1 MSNISTA
8 NAIRSWGVCL
18 AGFCTQLITV
28 FSLNALSMTMASMAL
43 AFGVQATDFAIA
55 ASVYGVLVSGMGL
68 VWGYVVDHIGIR
80 LTMIIGSVG
89 AAVMLF
95 LCGMFGSSVTSI
107 VVLYSGAALFVS
119 AMGMA
124 TTPKLI
130 RTWFN
135 SKWVGKA
142 LALVSA
148 GGTIAGIVVG
158 LILPSAIE
166 SGGWSMGFY
175 IIAGLIV
182 VCSVIMIIFVKDDPY
197 KLGMVPFGDDSN
209 SAPKPVAKKEKKE
222 LSSEEKAAKRA
233 ENLEVLKGV
242 LKNPML
248 WAVGLVWLLYQGIA
262 YTNTTY
268 MVVTIKEAGWAL
280 VLAGVASSTMRTA
293 QTFGNIG
300 WGTVSD
306 FLSRKV
312 TVLILG
318 ILAGIVWIAMF
329 FVLSNP
335 EASPFGDNSI
345 FVMMVALGLTFCFI
359 PVLNSMNADVFP
371 KETLGTCSGV
381 TTALQLVGRFG
392 FPLIAAQIISATG
405 TYNSYFFFC
414 GIGIMVVGVLGFVVI
429 PSRKKLA
436 QKQTAEAA
444 SENSVA

>member
-1 MSNISTA
+1 MNGMSTA

-43 AFGVQATDFAIA
+43 DFGVKATDFAIA
-55 ASVYGVLVSGMGL
+55 ASIYGVLVSGMGL
-68 VWGYVVDHIGIR
+68 VWGYAVDHIGIR
-80 LTMIIGSVG
+80 LTMIIGSLG
-89 AAVMLF
+89 AAIMLF
-95 LCGMFGSSVTSI
+95 LCGTFGNSVTSI
-107 VVLYSGAALFVS
+107 VVLYSGAALFVA

-135 SKWVGKA
+135 AKWVGKA

-158 LILPSAIE
+158 IILPPAIE

-175 IIAGLIV
+175 IIAALIV
-182 VCSVIMIIFVKDDPY
+182 VCSIVMVIFVKDDPY
-197 KLGMVPFGDDSN
+197 KMGMVPFGDDPSTAK
-209 SAPKPVAKKEKKE
+209 APVKEEKKV
-222 LSSEEKAAKRA
+222 LTEEKKAAKRKA
-233 ENLEVLKGV
+233 NIDALLGV

-280 VLAGVASSTMRTA
+280 ALAGIASSTMRTA

-300 WGTVSD
+300 WGAISD

-312 TVLILG
+312 TVLVLG

-329 FVLSNP
+329 FVLSDP
-335 EASPFGDNSI
+335 EASPFGDSSI

-359 PVLNSMNADVFP
+359 PVLNSMNTDVFP

-381 TTALQLVGRFG
+381 TTALQLVGRFS
-392 FPLIAAQIISATG
+392 FPLIAAAIIEAAG
-405 TYNSYFFFC
+405 PYNAYFFFC
-414 GIGIMVVGVLGFVVI
+414 GIGIMVVGALGFFII
-429 PSRKKLA
+429 PSKKKLA
-436 QKQTAEAA
+436 EKQAAEKK
-444 SENSVA
+444 NLD

>member
-43 AFGVQATDFAIA
+43 DFGVEATSFAIA
-55 ASVYGVLVSGMGL
+55 ASIYGVLVSGMGL
-68 VWGYVVDHIGIR
+68 FWGYAVDRIGIR
-80 LTMIIGSVG
+80 LTMIIGSLG
-89 AAVMLF
+89 AAVMLC
-95 LCGMFGSSVTSI
+95 LCGMFGNSVTSI

-158 LILPSAIE
+158 LILPPAIE
-166 SGGWSMGFY
+166 SGGWSMGFF

-182 VCSVIMIIFVKDDPY
+182 VCSIVMIIFVRDDPY
-197 KLGMVPFGDDSN
+197 KMGMVPFGDDP
-209 SAPKPVAKKEKKE
+209 ATAKPVVKEEKKV
-222 LSSEEKAAKRA
+222 LTDEEKAERRK
-233 ENLEVLKGV
+233 ENIEALLGV

-280 VLAGVASSTMRTA
+280 ALAGVASSTMRTA

-300 WGTVSD
+300 WGTISD

-312 TVLILG
+312 TVLVLG

-335 EASPFGDNSI
+335 EASPFGDKSI

-381 TTALQLVGRFG
+381 TTALQLIGRFS
-392 FPLIAAQIISATG
+392 FPLIAAAIIEATG
-405 TYNSYFFFC
+405 TYNAYFFFC
-414 GIGIMVVGVLGFVVI
+414 GVGIMVVGVLGFFVI
-429 PSRKKLA
+429 PSKKKLA
-436 QKQTAEAA
+436 EKQAA
-444 SENSVA
+444 LLENESK

>member
-1 MSNISTA
+1 MSSISTA
-8 NAIRSWGVCL
+8 NAVRSWGVCL

-43 AFGVQATDFAIA
+43 DFGVAATDFAIA
-55 ASVYGVLVSGMGL
+55 ASTYGVLVSGMGL
-68 VWGYVVDHIGIR
+68 VWGYAVDRIGIR
-80 LTMIIGSVG
+80 LTMIIGSLG
-89 AAVMLF
+89 AAVMLC
-95 LCGMFGSSVTSI
+95 LCGLFGNSVTSI
-107 VVLYSGAALFVS
+107 VILYSGAALFVS

-135 SKWVGKA
+135 GKWVGKA

-158 LILPSAIE
+158 IVLPPAIE

-175 IIAGLIV
+175 VIAGLIV
-182 VCSVIMIIFVKDDPY
+182 VCSVVMIVFVRDDPY
-197 KLGMVPFGDDSN
+197 KLGMVPFGDDPD
-209 SAPKPVAKKEKKE
+209 SAPAVKEGKKALTE
-222 LSSEEKAAKRA
+222 EEKAAKRKA
-233 ENLEVLKGV
+233 NIDALLGV
-242 LKNPML
+242 LRNPML

-280 VLAGVASSTMRTA
+280 ALAGIASSTMRTA

-300 WGTVSD
+300 WGTLSD

-312 TVLILG
+312 TVLLLG
-318 ILAGIVWIAMF
+318 ILAGVVWITMF

-335 EASPFGDNSI
+335 AASPFGDNSI

-381 TTALQLVGRFG
+381 TTALQLVGRFS
-392 FPLIAAQIISATG
+392 FPLIAAKIIEAAG
-405 TYNSYFFFC
+405 TYNAYFFFC
-414 GIGIMVVGVLGFVVI
+414 GIGIMIVGVLGFFVI
-429 PSRKKLA
+429 PSKKKLA
-436 QKQTAEAA
+436 EKQTAEASA
-444 SENSVA
+444 AAMEG